1 MDPKSGPKSGPLT
14 AKWTKIAEHEVL
26 KRSSHSVAA
35 IGEEGAGGDG
45 YELFV
50 FGGEL
55 VARQPKDG
63 HVHAL
68 KTCTC
73 DLVVSS
79 CRHGHQHS

>member
-1 MDPKSGPKSGPLT
+1 MAPKSGSLT

-35 IGEEGAGGDG
+35 IDEDSSGGDG

-63 HVHAL
+63 EVHAL
-68 KTCTC
+68 NTCTYC
-73 DLVVSS
+73 PVVWS
-79 CRHGHQHS
+79 RR